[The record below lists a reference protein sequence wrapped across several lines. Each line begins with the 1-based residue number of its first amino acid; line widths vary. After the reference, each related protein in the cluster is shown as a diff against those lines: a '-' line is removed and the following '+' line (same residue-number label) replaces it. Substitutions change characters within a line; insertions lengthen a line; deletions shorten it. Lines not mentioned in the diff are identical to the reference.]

1 MSETAQAVK
10 PAAQRKGRAK
20 VEKRARALQ
29 RLEVIY
35 VPIDSIRPNKYNS
48 NVQSA
53 RDFQLLCKSI
63 QEDGF
68 DQPVIVHKASSEIV
82 DGEHRW
88 RAAKQLNMLEL
99 PVVFSDMDEVQR
111 RIATLRHNRARG
123 AEELETTV
131 ALLRDL
137 DAMGAADW
145 AKDSLDMEDLE
156 WTRLLEDIPATDLA
170 AEEYTE
176 GWEPER
182 AEASE
187 LEAATAG
194 AGTEAAELPGQGERE
209 GAMTEAAEATMRE
222 RQERIR
228 MARTEEEREKAKA
241 DLDVYRITLVFSG
254 EEAGLV
260 KAVLGHRPAQALLVL
275 CREYVA
281 AQDAAEGGM
290 QGSMDPVITEVEPV
304 VQVPVP
310 TNPTRPDAAD

>member
-29 RLEVIY
+29 RLEVVY
-35 VPIDSIRPNKYNS
+35 VPVDSIRPNKYNS

-53 RDFQLLCKSI
+53 RDFELLCKSI

-68 DQPVIVHKASSEIV
+68 DQPVIVHKATSEIV

-88 RAAKQLNMLEL
+88 RAAKRVGMVEL

-123 AEELETTV
+123 DEELETTV

-182 AEASE
+182 ATTETDSAGSE
-187 LEAATAG
+187 
-194 AGTEAAELPGQGERE
+194 TETAELPGQGERE

-254 EEAGLV
+254 KEAELI

-275 CREYVA
+275 CRDYIA

-290 QGSMDPVITEVEPV
+290 EGSMDPVRTEVEPV

-310 TNPTRPDAAD
+310 TNPTRPEPAT